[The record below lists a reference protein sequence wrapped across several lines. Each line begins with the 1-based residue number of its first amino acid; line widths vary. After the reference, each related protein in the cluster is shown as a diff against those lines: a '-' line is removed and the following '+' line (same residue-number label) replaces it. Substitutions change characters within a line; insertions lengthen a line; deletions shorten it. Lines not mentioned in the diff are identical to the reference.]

1 MKKYVAVSIGAM
13 LLILMPSLSV
23 AAQGPTFHAACDGA
37 CAFFHIALSAIPT
50 TGDPAADIAGL
61 IALGSTLMT
70 LARMVQAS
78 TLARGAG
85 SSANDE
91 DETPD
96 AEADAIDVTAVS
108 RAADQ

>member
-13 LLILMPSLSV
+13 LLILIPSISV
-23 AAQGPTFHAACDGA
+23 AAQGPTFHVACDGA
-37 CAFFHIALSAIPT
+37 CTFFRLALSAIPT

-85 SSANDE
+85 SGASE
-91 DETPD
+91 DDDTPD
-96 AEADAIDVTAVS
+96 AEADAFDATIVS
-108 RAADQ
+108 SAADQ